1 MDRDN
6 EIELVQTIQEKD
18 KIIEQWK
25 DICKDLVR
33 KTKLDIKKYIKEFDD
48 SINFAKEN
56 NKNHI
61 QDKIIEYLENYKSL
75 LKEIMQEEK

>member
-18 KIIEQWK
+18 IIIEQWK

-33 KTKLDIKKYIKEFDD
+33 KTNLDIKKYIKEFDD

-75 LKEIMQEEK
+75 LKEIM

>member
-25 DICKDLVR
+25 DICNDLVR
-33 KTKLDIKKYIKEFDD
+33 KTNLDIKKYIKEFDD
-48 SINFAKEN
+48 SINYAKEN

-61 QDKIIEYLENYKSL
+61 QDKIIEYLENYKKML
-75 LKEIMQEEK
+75 EELS

>member
-18 KIIEQWK
+18 IIIEQWK

-33 KTKLDIKKYIKEFDD
+33 KTNLDIKKYIKEFDD

-61 QDKIIEYLENYKSL
+61 QDKIIEYLENYNSL
-75 LKEIMQEEK
+75 LKEIM